1 MLIPR
6 PRQVVRQSGHF
17 DLGPETTL
25 HLTPGAE
32 PAAELLR
39 IRTGLPLRPAA
50 DSPFVLALDPALSG
64 LGDEGY
70 GLTVGRDAV
79 LLRARTRAGLLN
91 GAHTLASLRQREG
104 RLPCTQ
110 ISDAPRFAWR
120 GAMLDVARHFQPIGY
135 VRDVVDRIAAYKL
148 NVLHLH
154 LTDDQ
159 GWRMPVDAYP
169 RLTEVGSV
177 RAQTEGDGIPHGGH
191 YSKAELRDLVR
202 YAAARGVRVMP
213 EIEMPGH
220 VRAALAAYPQ
230 LGNRPERR
238 HAVWERWGICENT
251 LGVHDEVFT
260 FVRAVLDEVVDVFDS
275 PYIHIGGDECPT
287 VEWEESP
294 RAVAVAAAA
303 GLSAKELGA
312 WFLRRAGAF
321 LIEQGRTPVCWAEPD
336 ATALPP
342 EFVVMPWRDAGHGLD
357 AARRGHRVVMTP
369 HRATYLDY
377 PQSDAA
383 HEPAG
388 QPGAPVTL
396 EDVYSG
402 EPAPADWPAE
412 ESARVLGTQAQLW
425 TEYAATPSQIDYL
438 LFPRLAALAEVAW
451 SEGPRDLTDFRRR
464 LTAR

>member
-6 PRQVVRQSGHF
+6 PRQAVRQTGHF
-17 DLGPETTL
+17 LLDTATTL
-25 HLTPGAE
+25 HLAPGAE

-39 IRTGLPLRPAA
+39 LRTGLPLRASA
-50 DSPFVLALDPALSG
+50 DSAFVLAIDPALSG
-64 LGDEGY
+64 LGEEGY

-91 GAHTLASLRQREG
+91 GAHTISALLERGG

-110 ISDAPRFAWR
+110 ISDSPRFAWR
-120 GAMLDVARHFQPIGY
+120 GLMLDVARHFLPMAY
-135 VRDVVDRIAAYKL
+135 VRDVVDRIAAFKL

-169 RLTEVGSV
+169 LLTEIGSV
-177 RAQTEGDGIPHGGH
+177 RARTAGDGTPHGGH
-191 YSKAELRDLVR
+191 YTKAELRELVH
-202 YAAARGVRVMP
+202 YAAARGVRVVP

-220 VRAALAAYPQ
+220 ARAALAAYPH

-238 HAVWERWGICENT
+238 LDVWDRWGICENV
-251 LGVHDEVFT
+251 LGVHDEVFA
-260 FVRAVLDEVVDVFDS
+260 FVRDVLDEVVEVFDS
-275 PYIHIGGDECPT
+275 PYIHLGGDECPT

-294 RAVAVAAAA
+294 RAVAVAAEA
-303 GLSAKELGA
+303 GISPKELNA
-312 WFLRRAGAF
+312 WFLSRAGSH
-321 LIEQGRTPVCWAEPD
+321 LLDLGRTPVCWAEPD

-342 EFVVMPWRDAGHGLD
+342 EFVVMPWRDAGHGLG

-369 HRATYLDY
+369 HLDTYLNY
-377 PQSDAA
+377 PQSDAP

-388 QPGAPVTL
+388 QPGATVTL
-396 EDVYSG
+396 EDVYAA
-402 EPAPADWPAE
+402 EPAPPDWSPE
-412 ESARVLGTQAQLW
+412 ESARVLGTQAQVW
-425 TEYAATPSQIDYL
+425 TEYAATPDAIDYL

-451 SEGPRDLTDFRRR
+451 SEGPRDLPDFRRR